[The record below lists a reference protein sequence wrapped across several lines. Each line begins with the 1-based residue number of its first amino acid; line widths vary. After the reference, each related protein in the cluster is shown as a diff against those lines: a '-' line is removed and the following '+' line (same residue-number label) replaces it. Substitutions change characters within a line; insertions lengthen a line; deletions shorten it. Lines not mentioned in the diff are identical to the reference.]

1 MVLLYTECNCFL
13 IREVFVLRL
22 KRLLFGI
29 LLPAILVAALAA
41 CSANT
46 GSLKVRDVFE
56 TSKHITLGQYKGIK
70 TDLEAPKEITPE
82 DIERSKY
89 SVLIK
94 NAKQSYESPLAAEKW
109 DTVYFYYKA
118 TSDGNVI
125 SEGDG
130 NQYVNV
136 GTGEFLLEFENEL
149 IGLKKGD
156 KKSVT
161 VTVPE
166 TYSDSSL
173 WGKVVTFDVEITAV
187 YKNELP
193 NFDDEFVFKN
203 FGYAGVSV
211 FEQKQREKLQKQRD
225 ENYNDRKKSQVWQ
238 KVVKNCTINSY
249 PNEELSLYTSREEQY
264 YSNYAAYFSLTQDE
278 ISRRAVESAN
288 KELSHDMIAY
298 AIAVKESL
306 SVSTEEQAVFRQ
318 QLLDSAGYKTESE
331 LISDTSGTLAEY
343 YGGTKYVERYFI
355 RQKVMQFC
363 ADNAVE

>member
-1 MVLLYTECNCFL
+1 M
-13 IREVFVLRL
+13 RL

-29 LLPAILVAALAA
+29 LLPSILVAALAA

-130 NQYVNV
+130 NQYVNI

-156 KKSVT
+156 KKSVHL
-161 VTVPE
+161 
-166 TYSDSSL
+166 SL
-173 WGKVVTFDVEITAV
+173 PPLALPVVTFGREVQEEFAALLFKGFSDEEKETLLALHKKIEQNLRSGLAGGPQ
-187 YKNELP
+187 NE
-193 NFDDEFVFKN
+193 
-203 FGYAGVSV
+203 
-211 FEQKQREKLQKQRD
+211 
-225 ENYNDRKKSQVWQ
+225 RK
-238 KVVKNCTINSY
+238 
-249 PNEELSLYTSREEQY
+249 E
-264 YSNYAAYFSLTQDE
+264 
-278 ISRRAVESAN
+278 
-288 KELSHDMIAY
+288 
-298 AIAVKESL
+298 
-306 SVSTEEQAVFRQ
+306 
-318 QLLDSAGYKTESE
+318 
-331 LISDTSGTLAEY
+331 
-343 YGGTKYVERYFI
+343 
-355 RQKVMQFC
+355 
-363 ADNAVE
+363 